1 MKIMKQAYPVLI
13 AEEGKFFLVFVPD
26 MELYTQGMSMAD
38 AIYMARDIIGLHG
51 IGMEDDNEELPEPST
66 CEEAIAKAKAD
77 ADEIFDYS
85 KGILTFVDVD
95 FAEYRKE
102 QKNRTVRRNVSLPN
116 WLNIAAEKAGINVSA
131 VLREALQ
138 KVLGKEEAR

>member
-1 MKIMKQAYPVLI
+1 MRQAYPVFI
-13 AEEGKFFLVFVPD
+13 AEDGKFFLVYVPD

-66 CEEAIAKAKAD
+66 CEEAIVKAKAD

-95 FAEYRKE
+95 FTEYRKE
-102 QKNRTVRRNVSLPN
+102 QENRTVRRNVSLPN
-116 WLNIAAEKAGINVSA
+116 WLNTAAEKAGINVSA